1 MRKYC
6 QVASLRFSLEMA
18 DSCPLWGR
26 LGNYTPFET
35 ASAGTDLLF
44 DLSAGPDSFV
54 GLDKFRQIPLGDVE
68 KDMPRIDVYDG
79 ENSWLFQMAPTQ
91 QAPICGQLLCSHDFR
106 KGRLFFQPESGDSQR
121 IFCINNALMLMFAF
135 RTSTLGT
142 LEMHAS
148 VIRNSG
154 KGFLFL
160 GKSGTGK
167 STHSRLWQEAF
178 ADARLLNDDNP
189 VLRLL
194 DNGEVRV
201 YGSPWS
207 GKTPC
212 YVNKDVPVGSIVKLS
227 QAPQNEIHPL
237 RLPEAYAYMLSSCS
251 GLKIVPEMMD
261 ALYTTIAGI
270 IQTIQVYHLD
280 CLPNTDAAR
289 LCEAT
294 VNK

>member
-1 MRKYC
+1 
-6 QVASLRFSLEMA
+6 MA

-106 KGRLFFQPESGDSQR
+106 KGRLIFQPESGDSQR
-121 IFCINNALMLMFAF
+121 IFCINNALMLLFAF
-135 RTSTLGT
+135 CSADKQT
-142 LEMHAS
+142 LELHAS
-148 VIRNSG
+148 VTVCDG
-154 KGFLFL
+154 TAYLFL
-160 GKSGTGK
+160 GHSGAGK
-167 STHSRLWQEAF
+167 STHSRLWAEHI
-178 ADARLLNDDNP
+178 DGSWLLNDDNP
-189 VLRLL
+189 ILQILS
-194 DNGEVRV
+194 DGSIWA

-212 YVNKDVPVGSIVKLS
+212 YINDACPVGGFVKIT
-227 QAPQNEIHPL
+227 QAPHNLIR
-237 RLPEAYAYMLSSCS
+237 RLDAIESYAHIYNSTS
-251 GLKIVPEMMD
+251 GLKFLEDMAD
-261 ALYTTIAGI
+261 HLYETSSKVVMGI
-270 IQTIQVYHLD
+270 PFYELE
-280 CLPNTDAAR
+280 CLPDKAAAELSHKTLVGSVGR
-289 LCEAT
+289 SRSSNE
-294 VNK
+294 